1 MNICNNCNSKNITH
15 ELKHGRGLPPKG
27 WIKKPGDIR
36 RISWSGIW
44 DIWQCNDCG
53 NKIQKLKRDQ

>member
-44 DIWQCNDCG
+44 DIW
-53 NKIQKLKRDQ
+53 